1 MFINAVE
8 SWHIF
13 LLRSFGL
20 RQSLISFYLLGFL
33 WCYIQLS
40 SPNWLG
46 CSWQWWPH
54 LGQCTAGEWLEL
66 GCQIGWMGC
75 LSPGKQ
81 ANLLRQALYSSKTV
95 GLVSWPLSYFPG
107 GGMVL
112 TSSKFADIIRRS
124 WECQKPSM
132 DGLPGNP
139 WCWIW
144 YCPTCPLRRPLR

>member
-33 WCYIQLS
+33 WCYIQLN

-112 TSSKFADIIRRS
+112 TSSKFADIIPRS